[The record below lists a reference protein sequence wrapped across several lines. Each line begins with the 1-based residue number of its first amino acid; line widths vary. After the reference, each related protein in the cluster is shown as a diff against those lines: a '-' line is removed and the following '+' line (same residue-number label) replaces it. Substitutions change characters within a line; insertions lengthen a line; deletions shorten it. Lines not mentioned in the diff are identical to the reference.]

1 MIEFIAG
8 LCFEIA
14 ERKSIC
20 SVSDGGVHSNN
31 IIPYVMTQMLI
42 NMRSFALLLQFL
54 VVVILNREYVVL
66 SYKCT
71 PFFLLQL
78 ICGLGIIKVNQLAL
92 SMVLCQ

>member
-1 MIEFIAG
+1 MKLQKESPFA
-8 LCFEIA
+8 LFLMAVCT
-14 ERKSIC
+14 
-20 SVSDGGVHSNN
+20 VT
-31 IIPYVMTQMLI
+31 YVMTQMLI
-42 NMRSFALLLQFL
+42 NLRNFALLLQFL